1 MLAYSYTP
9 AFRRF
14 LALEKRLAANE
25 NIRQEYLQFMQEYEK
40 LGHMEVISR
49 AVNGPQFFLPHH
61 AVHRPES
68 TTTKTRVVFDGSCRG
83 TNNVSINEALVA
95 GPTIQPV
102 LYSTVINFRKPR
114 FVVTA
119 DVEKMF
125 RQIWVHSDD
134 CRFQQILW
142 RYNPVEPIQ
151 VYQLKTVTYGLTS
164 SPFHATRVLSQL
176 ALEDGER
183 YPLAV
188 PVIRQG
194 TYVDDVLTGHD
205 DLKTLQQTCEQL
217 IGLLANA
224 KFVLRKWATNDSTV
238 LIKVPTDLWDA
249 SNQLEIDRTASIK
262 TLGLLWLPKS
272 DGFMFKIPTLHSQC
286 VITKGVVVSEMSRLF
301 DPIGLLG
308 PVVINAKIPK
318 KNCGKHC
325 FCDASTK
332 GYGCCI
338 YIVFPNEAGELQ
350 SHLLTSKS
358 RVASLR
364 GHSVPRLKL
373 SAARLGSQLV
383 DKLKRTTQFTESAT
397 MWTDSTI
404 VLHWIK
410 SKSSKWKVFV
420 SNRVAEIQRL
430 TKGLEWKH
438 VPTNL
443 NPADRISRGTLAS
456 HIVKDDLWWHGPN
469 FLRSTIDNWPDQPMS
484 LPENLQAYEEAQCVV
499 SLHMSDSPDDFN
511 VITPGHFLIG
521 ESLVSISEPDL
532 SHINPGHLDRLQHM
546 KKSLQDLWARWSQD
560 YVSQLHQR
568 SKWKSPQPDLQ
579 PGQLVL
585 LKENSP
591 PLQWPLGRI
600 IETIP
605 RRDGHIR
612 VVVVKTTT
620 GKYKR
625 AITEVAA
632 LPTSPDEV

>member
-1 MLAYSYTP
+1 M
-9 AFRRF
+9 
-14 LALEKRLAANE
+14 EKRLAANE
-25 NIRQEYLQFMQEYEK
+25 NIRQEYLLFMQEYEK
-40 LGHMEVISR
+40 LGHMDVISR

-83 TNNVSINEALVA
+83 TNNLSINEALVA

-164 SPFHATRVLSQL
+164 SPFHATRVLSLL
-176 ALEDGER
+176 AFEDGER
-183 YPLAV
+183 YPFAV

-194 TYVDDVLTGHD
+194 TYFDDVLTGHD

-272 DGFMFKIPTLHSQC
+272 DRFMFKILTLHSQC
-286 VITKGVVVSEMSRLF
+286 VITKRVVVSEMSRLF

-308 PVVINAKIPK
+308 PVVINAKMFVQTLWAEHLPWDAELSEEFKQWWLAYRSDIQQLSILQVPRRIVA
-318 KNCGKHC
+318 NVSNRYWIHC

-338 YIVFPNEAGELQ
+338 YIVSPNEAGELQ

-364 GHSVPRLKL
+364 GHSVPRLEL

-383 DKLKRTTQFTESAT
+383 DKPKRTTQFTESAT

-420 SNRVAEIQRL
+420 SNRVAEIQ
-430 TKGLEWKH
+430 
-438 VPTNL
+438 
-443 NPADRISRGTLAS
+443 
-456 HIVKDDLWWHGPN
+456 
-469 FLRSTIDNWPDQPMS
+469 
-484 LPENLQAYEEAQCVV
+484 
-499 SLHMSDSPDDFN
+499 
-511 VITPGHFLIG
+511 
-521 ESLVSISEPDL
+521 
-532 SHINPGHLDRLQHM
+532 
-546 KKSLQDLWARWSQD
+546 
-560 YVSQLHQR
+560 
-568 SKWKSPQPDLQ
+568 
-579 PGQLVL
+579 
-585 LKENSP
+585 
-591 PLQWPLGRI
+591 
-600 IETIP
+600 
-605 RRDGHIR
+605 
-612 VVVVKTTT
+612 
-620 GKYKR
+620 
-625 AITEVAA
+625 
-632 LPTSPDEV
+632 